1 MSKEIRFCW
10 EKNKKRRK
18 SKVFDSLPSYDRLPA
33 NTFGLGKRAQC
44 GANFFLYEC
53 YLFLFKE
60 VESLGFH
67 CIKVPDPRGISNFH
81 DPMLEYLLKGNVK
94 ISFFPFFLSF
104 HSFAR
109 YSSRRSIQI
118 CQRLLCHTLSTIPS
132 RSNPIFTKKDHF
144 QNGGET
150 ILSVSSHF
158 SSLLRERFA
167 INSIFSIFFSSRRKN
182 LHSKSEANFLTA
194 LRFTPYKLQQIR
206 GGAI

>member
-94 ISFFPFFLSF
+94 ISAFLFFLSF
-104 HSFAR
+104 FPS
-109 YSSRRSIQI
+109 
-118 CQRLLCHTLSTIPS
+118 TLSPDTLRGDRYKSANDCYVTHYRRFLLDPIQFLPKKTIFKMAEKRFFPFRVTS
-132 RSNPIFTKKDHF
+132 PLRSGN
-144 QNGGET
+144 
-150 ILSVSSHF
+150 
-158 SSLLRERFA
+158 
-167 INSIFSIFFSSRRKN
+167 
-182 LHSKSEANFLTA
+182 HS
-194 LRFTPYKLQQIR
+194 Q
-206 GGAI
+206 